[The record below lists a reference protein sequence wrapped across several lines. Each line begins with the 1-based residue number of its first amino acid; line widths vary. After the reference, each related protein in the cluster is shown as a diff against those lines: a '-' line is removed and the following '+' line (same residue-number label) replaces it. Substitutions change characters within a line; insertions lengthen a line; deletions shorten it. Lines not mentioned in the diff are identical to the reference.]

1 MLGIKRS
8 TMNRDHINTLS
19 THRLATH
26 VIVQGTIRQKKTLY
40 YLLTQVALIQISSIG
55 RLIPFT
61 RVIPINVSDIFVRS
75 VMNVFQMSTNATL
88 VIPGK
93 IRIQL
98 VSSSHTTNQ
107 EESQNNI
114 TLQQSAFLQKYF
126 SYGISTQCND
136 CRTFVETAVRHL
148 GDRISSST
156 VVYAAY
162 LLERVAA
169 MKLFA
174 IPCAHCKGD
183 VVMDMKCKT
192 CCSIRNNIRYG
203 VYKAFLSCSKLF

>member
-1 MLGIKRS
+1 
-8 TMNRDHINTLS
+8 
-19 THRLATH
+19 
-26 VIVQGTIRQKKTLY
+26 
-40 YLLTQVALIQISSIG
+40 
-55 RLIPFT
+55 
-61 RVIPINVSDIFVRS
+61 
-75 VMNVFQMSTNATL
+75 MNVFQMSTNATL

-93 IRIQL
+93 LRIQL
-98 VSSSHTTNQ
+98 VSSSHTTNH
-107 EESQNNI
+107 EESQSNI

-126 SYGISTQCND
+126 SYVISTQCND

-183 VVMDMKCKT
+183 VVMDMKCNT

-203 VYKAFLSCSKLF
+203 VFQSFSKLFNVFH